1 MKREIII
8 TADGS
13 NSLLIPQWQET
24 FHSKHGAITEALHVF
39 IQEGLQYWL
48 QQNTQRP
55 LHLLEIGFGTGLN
68 ALLTLLQAQEKN
80 LSITYE
86 TLEAYPLSF
95 EEINALNYSE
105 VLQIDKQLFERLH
118 RSPWE
123 EPVEIIPQFRIKKR
137 KEWFENINA
146 QSNFDLIYFDAFGA
160 RVQPELW
167 TYPIFKKMYDALKP
181 QGVLVTYASKGSARR
196 AMLEVGFTVSKI
208 PGPPG
213 KREMLRAQVL

>member
-196 AMLEVGFTVSKI
+196 AMLEAGFTVSKI

>member
-86 TLEAYPLSF
+86 TLEAYPLTF

-196 AMLEVGFTVSKI
+196 AMLEAGFTVSKI

>member
-48 QQNTQRP
+48 QQNSQRP

-167 TYPIFKKMYDALKP
+167 IYPIFKKMYDALKP

-196 AMLEVGFTVSKI
+196 AMLEAGFTVSKI

>member
-1 MKREIII
+1 VKREIII

-24 FHSKHGAITEALHVF
+24 FHSK
-39 IQEGLQYWL
+39 
-48 QQNTQRP
+48 P

-196 AMLEVGFTVSKI
+196 AMLEAGFTVSKI

>member
-160 RVQPELW
+160 RVQPVLW

-181 QGVLVTYASKGSARR
+181 QGVLVAYASKGSARR
-196 AMLEVGFTVSKI
+196 AMLEAGFTVSKI

>member
-39 IQEGLQYWL
+39 IQEGLLYWL
-48 QQNTQRP
+48 QQNPEQP

-167 TYPIFKKMYDALKP
+167 TYPIFKKMYEALKP

-196 AMLEVGFTVSKI
+196 AMLEAGFTVSKI

>member
-167 TYPIFKKMYDALKP
+167 TYPIFKKMYEALKP

-196 AMLEVGFTVSKI
+196 AMLEAGFTVSKI

>member
-1 MKREIII
+1 VKREIII

-196 AMLEVGFTVSKI
+196 AMLEAGFTVSKI